1 VSDPRRLIDEASGF
15 EAELLRA
22 GRGDALPAES
32 ASTISAALGVAPPL
46 VTSTLATGAKL
57 TASKVIASL
66 VGVGTAG
73 ALSVWAAVHLLAPSA
88 APPPQKRP
96 EAGTQAAVVAAAS
109 AEQPITSSP
118 LVELPE
124 PASPPKP
131 SARSRSVVSPDR
143 DSLPLELEA
152 LDRARSALAGGDASR
167 ALALLDEYG
176 TRFPKARLRAESAV
190 LRIEALAASGQKV
203 AAIRLARQQL
213 AREPNGPYARRVRSL
228 LEKAGAPATP

>member
-32 ASTISAALGVAPPL
+32 ASTISAALGVAPPM
-46 VTSTLATGAKL
+46 VSGALATGAKL

-66 VGVGTAG
+66 VGVGAAG
-73 ALSVWAAVHLLAPSA
+73 ALSVWAAVHLLAPT
-88 APPPQKRP
+88 APPKLQKP
-96 EAGTQAAVVAAAS
+96 EAGSHSAVVVDAPALPPTAS
-109 AEQPITSSP
+109 AP
-118 LVELPE
+118 LVEVPE

-131 SARSRSVVSPDR
+131 STRSHQAQTPEH
-143 DSLPLELEA
+143 DSLPLELES

-167 ALALLDEYG
+167 ALGLLDEYSV
-176 TRFPKARLRAESAV
+176 RFPKARLRAESAV
-190 LRIEALAASGQKV
+190 LRIEALSASGQKL
-203 AAIRLARQQL
+203 AAIRLGRQLL

-228 LEKAGAPATP
+228 LEKAGAPTTP

>member
-1 VSDPRRLIDEASGF
+1 MSDPRRLVDEASGF

-32 ASTISAALGVAPPL
+32 ASTISAALGVAPPM
-46 VTSTLATGAKL
+46 VSSTLATGAKL

-66 VGVGTAG
+66 VGVGAAG
-73 ALSVWAAVHLLAPSA
+73 ALSVWAAVHLLAPPA
-88 APPPQKRP
+88 APPPQKQP
-96 EAGTQAAVVAAAS
+96 EAGTRAAVVAGAS
-109 AEQPITSSP
+109 AEQPITSTP
-118 LVELPE
+118 LARVPE

-131 SARSRSVVSPDR
+131 SVRSHSVASPER

-167 ALALLDEYG
+167 ALALLDEHS

-190 LRIEALAASGQKV
+190 LRIEALAASGQKS
-203 AAIRLARQQL
+203 AAIRLGRQLL
-213 AREPNGPYARRVRSL
+213 AREPNGPYARRVHSL
-228 LEKAGAPATP
+228 LQKAGAPATR

>member
-1 VSDPRRLIDEASGF
+1 MSDPRRLIDEASGF

-32 ASTISAALGVAPPL
+32 AATISASLGVAPPM
-46 VTSTLATGAKL
+46 VSSTLATGAKL

-66 VGVGTAG
+66 LGVGAAG
-73 ALSVWAAVHLLAPSA
+73 ALSVWAGVHLLAPPA
-88 APPPQKRP
+88 APTPQKRS
-96 EAGTQAAVVAAAS
+96 ETGSQAAVVAAAP
-109 AEQPITSSP
+109 AEQPITSTP
-118 LVELPE
+118 LVEVPE
-124 PASPPKP
+124 PAAPPKP
-131 SARSRSVVSPDR
+131 SVRSHSAPSAER

-152 LDRARSALAGGDASR
+152 LEHARSALAGGDAAR
-167 ALALLDEYG
+167 ALLLLDEYS

-190 LRIEALAASGQKV
+190 LRIEALAASGQKG
-203 AAIRLARQQL
+203 AAIRLGRQLL